1 MSSQSPLPLSGEH
14 RSKERRGSRKVSNP
28 PAVQQRSSRPK
39 RPAVV
44 DPNDLYEFDRETDR
58 IGRGSFGEVFRA
70 RDKLSGESVAI
81 KIIDL
86 EAADDD
92 LNDIQKEMSIL
103 AQCDAQ
109 WVTKYYGT
117 YVKGHQLW
125 VVMELLE
132 GGSLLDLMRPGP
144 IDEQYISVVCREV
157 LKGLDYL
164 HKACKIHRD
173 IKAANILVAGN
184 GDIKLADFGVSVQ
197 MSDRLSKRGTFVGT
211 PFWMAP
217 EVIEQSGHDCLADIW
232 SLGITAYEMAMGEP
246 PHSDLHPMRA
256 LFIIPRNPPPVLEG
270 PFSKHFKEFVSLC
283 LKKDPK
289 QRPSAAELLRH
300 PFVRTPKKNACLV
313 ELIDRRRRWLSFVK
327 DDTADAPEPEAAKK
341 QVVEDDD
348 DWEFSSSSDSD
359 AEGPA
364 QHDVKPPVQTNRTAA
379 PTPASSTSA
388 SAPASAAN
396 RIPVAAIKPQVA
408 ATPSSAALPVV
419 ADTPRPFASPAAAG
433 HERSSSISGAPGS
446 SQTALTAVIYPVLA
460 GLLKTRQDQ
469 RVIAGVAQ
477 LKRAFDTLEASEPGI
492 TKEIITA
499 MIQQLRTK

>member
-1 MSSQSPLPLSGEH
+1 MIGQKNKISHLIGYSCSVYVTRRDVTPTMSKQEVKKKDMAAITQASPAAGEH
-14 RSKERRGSRKVSNP
+14 RKERRASRKVSNP
-28 PAVQQRSSRPK
+28 SPPSRGSRAK
-39 RPAVV
+39 RPVVV
-44 DPNDLYEFDRETDR
+44 DPNDLYEFGRESDR

-70 RDKLSGESVAI
+70 RDKLTGESVAI

-125 VVMELLE
+125 VIMELLE

-144 IDEQYISVVCREV
+144 IDEQYIAVVCREV

-256 LFIIPRNPPPVLEG
+256 LFIIPRNPPPSLEG
-270 PFSKHFKEFVSLC
+270 NFSKNFKEFVSLC

-289 QRPSAAELLRH
+289 QRPSAIELLRH
-300 PFVRTPKKNACLV
+300 PFVRTPKKNSFLI
-313 ELIDRRRRWLSFVK
+313 ELIERRRRWLSFVK
-327 DDTADAPEPEAAKK
+327 DDSADAPDQDAPKK
-341 QVVEDDD
+341 QVVEDEE
-348 DWEFSSSSDSD
+348 DWEFSSEDDTPSTTNANASRPNPVIISPSPPTTP
-359 AEGPA
+359 APLPPA
-364 QHDVKPPVQTNRTAA
+364 QLPPQVSLPNMA
-379 PTPASSTSA
+379 PT
-388 SAPASAAN
+388 
-396 RIPVAAIKPQVA
+396 
-408 ATPSSAALPVV
+408 TP
-419 ADTPRPFASPAAAG
+419 
-433 HERSSSISGAPGS
+433 
-446 SQTALTAVIYPVLA
+446 
-460 GLLKTRQDQ
+460 
-469 RVIAGVAQ
+469 
-477 LKRAFDTLEASEPGI
+477 
-492 TKEIITA
+492 
-499 MIQQLRTK
+499 

>member
-1 MSSQSPLPLSGEH
+1 M
-14 RSKERRGSRKVSNP
+14 
-28 PAVQQRSSRPK
+28 
-39 RPAVV
+39 V
-44 DPNDLYEFDRETDR
+44 DPNELYEFDRETDR

-70 RDKLSGESVAI
+70 KDKVTGESVAI

-125 VVMELLE
+125 VIMELLE

-144 IDEQYISVVCREV
+144 IDEQYIAVVCREV

-256 LFIIPRNPPPVLEG
+256 LFIIPRNPPPSLEG
-270 PFSKHFKEFVSLC
+270 PFSKNFKEFVGLC

-327 DDTADAPEPEAAKK
+327 DDSIDAPEPDAPKKPAA
-341 QVVEDDD
+341 EDDE
-348 DWEFSSSSDSD
+348 DWEFSSEDD
-359 AEGPA
+359 A
-364 QHDVKPPVQTNRTAA
+364 PP
-379 PTPASSTSA
+379 P
-388 SAPASAAN
+388 
-396 RIPVAAIKPQVA
+396 
-408 ATPSSAALPVV
+408 TPSSAPSAAVAIRTSAAPVFTPSPAPALVSSQSAIPSASPVV
-419 ADTPRPFASPAAAG
+419 SLTTAASLSTSHLATPRPPPLAG
-433 HERSSSISGAPGS
+433 SNGSS
-446 SQTALTAVIYPVLA
+446 SQTALTGVIYPVLA
-460 GLLKTRQDQ
+460 GLLKTRSDQ
-469 RVIAGVAQ
+469 KVITGVAQ
-477 LKRAFDTLEASEPGI
+477 LKRAFDLLEGSEPGI
-492 TKEIITA
+492 TREIITA
-499 MIQQLRTK
+499 MIQQLRAK